1 MPNRN
6 IQISDSLFDSVVT
19 LRNKNVRKAKEQKE
33 IRKGNC
39 ETQQRRGNCETKDR
53 NKRLDASSEAKKHK
67 TVTREQGLMIQNARK
82 ANGWTQ
88 KFLANQIGVK
98 QDIITQHENGKAI
111 INNQIIGK
119 LERKLNIN
127 LRNKK

>member
-6 IQISDSLFDSVVT
+6 IQFSDSLFDSIVT
-19 LRNKNVRKAKEQKE
+19 LRNKNATKKNQIKE

-39 ETQQRRGNCETKDR
+39 ETKKRRGNCETEDR
-53 NKRLDASSEAKKHK
+53 NRILDASSEAKKHK
-67 TVTREQGLMIQNARK
+67 TVTREQGLMIQNNRNKKGLTRK
-82 ANGWTQ
+82 Q
-88 KFLANQIGVK
+88 LANQIGVK
-98 QDIITQHENGKAI
+98 PDIIAQYENGKAI